1 MPFSRNGGWTSLGL
15 ARDDDM
21 NSYFKRMVQLINHH
35 MKNAGHKYALDKLH
49 VKAGYPKPP
58 SMEFLQHLLVT

>member
-21 NSYFKRMVQLINHH
+21 NSYFKRMVQLINQD
-35 MKNAGHKYALDKLH
+35 MKHAGQGLPGIEIYMTYHIR
-49 VKAGYPKPP
+49 
-58 SMEFLQHLLVT
+58 SNSCQSWIS